1 MTTEERTERTDDPLI
16 SQSEEAEA
24 EARRTARAANLFDV
38 RRLIGALFAV
48 YGVILTILGIGA
60 SEAEKQKAAGIN
72 LNLWVGISMLIVA
85 ALFLLWAFAR
95 PLANEL
101 GEGGDDGEQAQDGEN
116 GDGRFSRPEGDRTV
130 RGAPAPSGPDAAA
143 LAGSQTTS

>member
-1 MTTEERTERTDDPLI
+1 MTTERMTTERTDDPLI

-38 RRLIGALFAV
+38 RRLIGGLFAV

-60 SEAEKQKAAGIN
+60 SEAEKTKAAGIN
-72 LNLWVGISMLIVA
+72 LNLWGGIAMLIVA
-85 ALFLLWAFAR
+85 ALFLFWAFTR

-101 GEGGDDGEQAQDGEN
+101 GEEEDDDADVGDRG
-116 GDGRFSRPEGDRTV
+116 GRFVRPEGDRTV
-130 RGAPAPSGPDAAA
+130 
-143 LAGSQTTS
+143 

>member
-16 SQSEEAEA
+16 RQSEEAEA
-24 EARRTARAANLFDV
+24 ESGRAARAANLFDV

-48 YGVILTILGIGA
+48 YAVILTILGIGA
-60 SEAEKQKAAGIN
+60 SEAEKQEAAGVN
-72 LNLWVGISMLIVA
+72 LNLWVVTSMLMVA

-101 GEGGDDGEQAQDGEN
+101 GEGGDDGQQ
-116 GDGRFSRPEGDRTV
+116 GRD
-130 RGAPAPSGPDAAA
+130 
-143 LAGSQTTS
+143 

>member
-16 SQSEEAEA
+16 RQSEEAEA
-24 EARRTARAANLFDV
+24 ESGRAARAANLFDV
-38 RRLIGALFAV
+38 RRLIGGLFAV

-72 LNLWVGISMLIVA
+72 LNLWVGIAMLIVA
-85 ALFLLWAFAR
+85 ALFLFWAFTR

-101 GEGGDDGEQAQDGEN
+101 GEEEDD
-116 GDGRFSRPEGDRTV
+116 
-130 RGAPAPSGPDAAA
+130 DAD
-143 LAGSQTTS
+143 